1 LYKAFDT
8 FISCFF
14 FLCKNNFYVMFL
26 SLIFF
31 PLDKVRI
38 KNDNDTISIM
48 CLVFR
53 HHFHQAVPGLFK
65 INLLQSFE
73 FFPSPNHIISVDYD
87 YNHDYSP
94 NGCLFRKT
102 SYKSILHATDALRDD
117 SLPFIGRLTVQSHFS
132 FTRRL
137 IPFPP
142 LPITIAFGNV
152 PPNDRYSSSPD
163 ASRPTTLPFRSV
175 SASIL

>member
-1 LYKAFDT
+1 
-8 FISCFF
+8 
-14 FLCKNNFYVMFL
+14 
-26 SLIFF
+26 
-31 PLDKVRI
+31 
-38 KNDNDTISIM
+38 
-48 CLVFR
+48 
-53 HHFHQAVPGLFK
+53 
-65 INLLQSFE
+65 FE

-137 IPFPP
+137 IPFPSLP
-142 LPITIAFGNV
+142 LTIALGNV
-152 PPNDRYSSSPD
+152 PSNERYSSSPS
-163 ASRPTTLPFRSV
+163 APVLTTHTFRSFN
-175 SASIL
+175 SSIV